1 MRDRLNAVIIIR
13 KERQFETYTDV
24 DIERDGAA
32 KRKGGI
38 EQELTQTDTV
48 DIEYSYF
55 IRANGSL
62 HVQCV
67 VHNVSGQIS
76 YRYYTLRYSGRQL
89 VGGLGEAGY
98 GQMDSQFSDLEVI
111 Y

>member
-38 EQELTQTDTV
+38 EQELTQTDPV
-48 DIEYSYF
+48 DIKY
-55 IRANGSL
+55 
-62 HVQCV
+62 
-67 VHNVSGQIS
+67 
-76 YRYYTLRYSGRQL
+76 
-89 VGGLGEAGY
+89 
-98 GQMDSQFSDLEVI
+98 
-111 Y
+111 